1 MKKDLSNKWII
12 IYSFI
17 IYLLNY
23 LIIKKENDL
32 CSKWIINNSFI
43 IWIVFIKQRNAMWMG
58 IKKKWNGGLCRSKAS
73 SQLAC
78 I

>member
-23 LIIKKENDL
+23 LIIKKEKDL
-32 CSKWIINNSFI
+32 SNKWINIYSFSYLICLLWDLIASKWQIN
-43 IWIVFIKQRNAMWMG
+43 
-58 IKKKWNGGLCRSKAS
+58 
-73 SQLAC
+73 
-78 I
+78 